1 MLDGQQ
7 DVLLDLVTL
16 AGVTAKISF
25 VCLLFCGVNEDN
37 VIVLLTGAW

>member
-16 AGVTAKISF
+16 AGVTVENSS
-25 VCLLFCGVNEDN
+25 VGLLFCGVNED